1 MITTVTQKNMVT
13 IPADV
18 ARILGIKP
26 GYKLDWQPV
35 EGKDEIIVRVIP
47 DRGELA
53 RRLVGMGAHLAP
65 ERDVIAELDEE
76 REREDAHPEPC
87 PTLSQA

>member
-13 IPADV
+13 IPAEIG
-18 ARILGIKP
+18 RRYGIKP

-35 EGKDEIIVRVIP
+35 EGKDELLVRIIP

-53 RRLVGMGAHLAP
+53 RRLLGSGRGLFPPNHDIIK
-65 ERDVIAELDEE
+65 EIDEE
-76 REREDAHPEPC
+76 RERDD
-87 PTLSQA
+87 LDD